1 MIDTKK
7 GVFLSSKYL
16 HGLYSTFNCF
26 KLKGGYFIWYNM
38 NYQAHVLGNSYFES
52 RNWGCYILRKLDCVK
67 LGEKSYVSRSEKS
80 NWRIISNSFI
90 WDSKGN
96 SRAQNWEIFHPESGF
111 PISSSSIM
119 DYFVKF
125 DFCMIQSFFCQP
137 TIMIEKLT
145 NFVLP
150 YYYQDRIS
158 INVLIS

>member
-7 GVFLSSKYL
+7 GVFLKSKYL
-16 HGLYSTFNCF
+16 HGLYRTFNCF

-38 NYQAHVLGNSYFES
+38 NYQVHVLGNSYFES

-80 NWRIISNSFI
+80 NWRIISNPFI

-96 SRAQNWEIFHPESGF
+96 SRARNWEIFHPESG
-111 PISSSSIM
+111 S
-119 DYFVKF
+119 K
-125 DFCMIQSFFCQP
+125 FFCQP

-158 INVLIS
+158 IDVLIS